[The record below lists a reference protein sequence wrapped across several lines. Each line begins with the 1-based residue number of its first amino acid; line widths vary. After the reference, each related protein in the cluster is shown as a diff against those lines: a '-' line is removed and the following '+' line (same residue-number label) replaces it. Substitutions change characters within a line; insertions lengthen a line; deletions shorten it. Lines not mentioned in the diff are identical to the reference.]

1 MTREEKGAIIEELSA
16 KLANTTYFYITDAS
30 GLTVAQI
37 NAFRKMCYDKGI
49 EYKVVKNTLISKA
62 LEKLNADY
70 SSWDNT
76 VLKGASGIM
85 FTNESGKLPATL
97 IKEFRSKD
105 KGTKPVFKGA
115 SIDSDLFA
123 GDNNLDLLST
133 LKSKNEL
140 VGEIIGLL
148 QSPAKNVIG
157 ALQGGGNKLG
167 GILKTLSERQS

>member
-37 NAFRKMCYDKGI
+37 NAFRKMCFDKGI